1 MSAPNY
7 RAEALAWIRAH
18 PDAWQL
24 LVELALIR
32 VRMGRRFSPK
42 SLVERA
48 RWDAPNNLFTP
59 AGGYK
64 LNNNHTAYLGRE
76 LARQFPETRPFISFR
91 RAGDEPVTASNDDG
105 HAGRVTSVTSH
116 HVDL

>member
-76 LARQFPETRPFISFR
+76 LARQFPETRPFIKFR
-91 RAGDEPVTASNDDG
+91 RAGDEPVTADNDDV
-105 HAGRVTSVTSH
+105 HAGRVSA
-116 HVDL
+116 

>member
-105 HAGRVTSVTSH
+105 HARRVTSVTAH